1 MWIIL
6 VGYST
11 IALGGLFF
19 FIPSLPEIIYSVSR
33 KENIPEDSD
42 SLNDKA
48 AGIFNCFYSLGAII
62 APILGGLLND
72 TIGYR
77 STNDVMAGFVMVFLV
92 FYVLLNTKRKEYRIL
107 NKDEKKKSIHIDHE
121 QKPHDNQL
129 DET

>member
-19 FIPSLPEIIYSVSR
+19 FIPSLPEIINSVSH
-33 KENIPEDSD
+33 KERIPETNDQ
-42 SLNDKA
+42 LNDKA

-62 APILGGLLND
+62 APIGGGLLND

-77 STNDVMAGFVMVFLV
+77 YTNDVMACLVLVFLLT
-92 FYVLLNTKRKEYRIL
+92 YVLSNTERKEYKCL
-107 NKDEKKKSIHIDHE
+107 KLKEKKG
-121 QKPHDNQL
+121 QKAV
-129 DET
+129 DEE